1 MAYVECR
8 HTVEAPRSQCG
19 KENMKELHFSK
30 GPTKV
35 SQRMYYNFFVLAV
48 DNDPM
53 HISVILTEFY
63 CDIPKDYLYW

>member
-1 MAYVECR
+1 MWNVGIY
-8 HTVEAPRSQCG
+8 TVEAPYSQLE
-19 KENMKELHFSK
+19 KKNMKEFHFSK

-35 SQRMYYNFFVLAV
+35 SQRMYYNFFVPAV
-48 DNDPM
+48 DNVLM